1 MLEGYQAF
9 IMLPARAAPS
19 IDRVLERLQQ
29 VFDRVDDTARIETA
43 ESDCLKISI
52 SQGESGA
59 REVWQMR
66 VYTNHDPSVL
76 IEAQEIAAAHME
88 HDDPRKPTLATYDF
102 RIEIGC
108 DPDPQMERFNYYVH
122 VLESLAT
129 LPGAI
134 VFDPTTTGFIE

>member
-9 IMLPARAAPS
+9 IMLPAGKAPS
-19 IDRVLERLQQ
+19 IDRVRAQLQQ
-29 VFDRVDDTARIETA
+29 VFDRVDDTARIEIA
-43 ESDCLKISI
+43 EPDCLNITISL
-52 SQGESGA
+52 GA
-59 REVWQMR
+59 RSASEDWLMR
-66 VYTNHDPSVL
+66 ISTNHDPSVL
-76 IEAQEIAAAHME
+76 VEAQEIAAAHME
-88 HDDPRKPTLATYDF
+88 PDDPRKPALATYEF

-108 DPDPQMERFNYYVH
+108 DPDPTMERFNYYVH

>member
-9 IMLPARAAPS
+9 IMLPAQMAPS
-19 IDRVLERLQQ
+19 IDRVREQLQQ
-29 VFDRVDDTARIETA
+29 VFDRIDDTASIETTTP
-43 ESDCLKISI
+43 DRLNITI
-52 SQGESGA
+52 SQAASSASEH
-59 REVWQMR
+59 WQMR

-76 IEAQEIAAAHME
+76 VEAGEIAIAHME
-88 HDDPRKPTLATYDF
+88 PDDPRRAILATYDS

-108 DPDPQMERFNYYVH
+108 DPDPNMDRFNYYVR
-122 VLESLAT
+122 VLESLST